1 MSRTELLTAG
11 GFRMDGRKPLEFR
24 SMELSLSPHTATG
37 ESLVPTAASATSRA
51 DGSAE
56 VRQGL
61 THVYACV
68 YGPMEPGRAA
78 RAPTVRQDRATIQV
92 DIAVAPWGAA
102 ERRYRARGDRQLVE
116 WANAVRSTFDP
127 VVHTHLFPR
136 AQIDLVVHVLQQD
149 GGVLPAMIHACTLA
163 LMDAGIPMSDYVCA
177 MTCGLHGET
186 AMLDLNRKE
195 QTSLPFATVAVLPR
209 SGQVPLMQLD
219 TRIHMDRFSRMVD
232 MCVEAA
238 GVLRDELDTAMR
250 ARSARLVEAAQHP
263 HEAIEGSQAP

>member
-1 MSRTELLTAG
+1 
-11 GFRMDGRKPLEFR
+11 
-24 SMELSLSPHTATG
+24 
-37 ESLVPTAASATSRA
+37 
-51 DGSAE
+51 
-56 VRQGL
+56 
-61 THVYACV
+61 
-68 YGPMEPGRAA
+68 
-78 RAPTVRQDRATIQV
+78 
-92 DIAVAPWGAA
+92 
-102 ERRYRARGDRQLVE
+102 
-116 WANAVRSTFDP
+116 
-127 VVHTHLFPR
+127 
-136 AQIDLVVHVLQQD
+136 
-149 GGVLPAMIHACTLA
+149 MIHACTLA

-186 AMLDLNRKE
+186 AMLDLNRKG

>member
-1 MSRTELLTAG
+1 
-11 GFRMDGRKPLEFR
+11 
-24 SMELSLSPHTATG
+24 MELSLSPHTATG
-37 ESLVPTAASATSRA
+37 KSLVPTAASATSRA
-51 DGSAE
+51 DGSAQ

-68 YGPMEPGRAA
+68 YGPREPGRVA

-92 DIAVAPWGAA
+92 EIAVAPWGASD
-102 ERRYRARGDRQLVE
+102 RRYRARGDRYVSCAHTATL
-116 WANAVRSTFDP
+116 WNGPTRCARRLSLWCIRICFLGPRLIWRCMCCSRMAVGSHRLT
-127 VVHTHLFPR
+127 
-136 AQIDLVVHVLQQD
+136 A
-149 GGVLPAMIHACTLA
+149 GVLPAMIHACTLA

-177 MTCGLHGET
+177 LTCGLHGET
-186 AMLDLNRKE
+186 ALLDLNQKE

-219 TRIHMDRFSRMVD
+219 TRIHMDRFAGMVD

-250 ARSARLVEAAQHP
+250 ARSDRLVEAAQHP
-263 HEAIEGSQAP
+263 WHEEIEGSK